1 MTISHL
7 RFKQGTGISR
17 QSEIQVLIRLGVSSI
32 VQAFEPD
39 AHPLRSSTYKLT
51 MKEGVSYNVL
61 DEYFK
66 GSDNVIPVTDEEI
79 ESLKDAPI
87 VKLDRKGNPVV
98 E

>member
-17 QSEIQVLIRLGVSSI
+17 QSEIQVLIKFGVASI

-51 MKEGVSYNVL
+51 MKEGISYDVL
-61 DEYFK
+61 DEYFR
-66 GSDNVIPVTDEEI
+66 GNENVLPVTDEEI
-79 ESLKDAPI
+79 ESWKDAPI
-87 VKLDRKGNPVV
+87 VKLDRKGNPVA